1 MKQTTAL
8 EHALAALDNLS
19 ADGDKDAYEALE
31 VLSDLQMSILKKRV
45 RAREAVWR
53 QLRVQRVAA
62 QGD

>member
-31 VLSDLQMSILKKRV
+31 VLRDLQMSILKKRV
-45 RAREAVWR
+45 RAREAAR
-53 QLRVQRVAA
+53 RKRANKTHLSR
-62 QGD
+62 